1 MSNFNDP
8 FGDNYLSQ
16 PEQVPAASKRIDLR
30 WLWSLPIF
38 AVFTTAIV
46 VFVSSVSLYDQPRDM
61 EGFVA
66 KIRAT
71 TVTVYCQSGS
81 GSGWAID
88 LGTLAGGDV
97 DPDFPT
103 EIVTNHHVI
112 ESCIDDGEVE
122 ISSPSFPGLEV
133 AYIYDFDG
141 EVNDIALLVT
151 AAPMPALRPSFDQP
165 RIGQW
170 AMAVGS
176 PGTWNL
182 SGGLLRGNVTFGR
195 VTNFAE
201 SLVATDAAVN
211 FGNSGGPLVNS
222 LGEVIGTNTWIDA
235 GELTDNITY
244 AQGTPVLCR
253 TIIRCS
259 IALDW

>member
-1 MSNFNDP
+1 MSNYSDP
-8 FGDNYLSQ
+8 FGDPYLGQ
-16 PEQVPAASKRIDLR
+16 PEQIPATSRSFDFR
-30 WLWSLPIF
+30 WLWSLPILGVGVIA
-38 AVFTTAIV
+38 AVLFT
-46 VFVSSVSLYDQPRDM
+46 SSANIYDQPRDM

-66 KIRAT
+66 KVRAT
-71 TVTVYCQSGS
+71 TVTVYCENGS
-81 GSGWAID
+81 GSGWAIE
-88 LGTLAGGDV
+88 LGTLAGEDV
-97 DPDFPT
+97 DPNFPT

-112 ESCIDDGEVE
+112 EDCIEAGEVQ
-122 ISSPSFPGLEV
+122 ISSPSFSGLVV
-133 AYIYDFDG
+133 AYIHDYEG
-141 EVNDIALLVT
+141 ELNDIALLVT
-151 AAPMPALRPSFDQP
+151 AEPMPVLRPSFDQP
-165 RIGQW
+165 KIGQW

-211 FGNSGGPLVNS
+211 FGNSGGPLVNT

-259 IALDW
+259 IELDW